1 MSIMIYCCN
10 VSTTRSESGT
20 RPRNGSSL
28 IPDEQIILCHIR
40 RRNLSFCPSDMICAT
55 GLGFRSAVVHFVQW
69 KNEQGIASICCQHS
83 SWMSTLSKTFWKVI
97 ESCVQ
102 KDISNVKTRGDLIA
116 CVLKCWRELHST
128 CIWQLYEPFPR
139 QSRCIEI
146 SKNVLQNES
155 RAGMTV
161 DSSWVKI
168 LQRGLHL
175 DPWIESTGIP
185 SSITHQPLP
194 T

>member
-1 MSIMIYCCN
+1 MSIMIYCMLQRVDN
-10 VSTTRSESGT
+10 TFGVREQAKEWFKSHAWRLTGRSY
-20 RPRNGSSL
+20 
-28 IPDEQIILCHIR
+28 
-40 RRNLSFCPSDMICAT
+40 CPNDMICAT

-139 QSRCIEI
+139 QIRCIEI
-146 SKNVLQNES
+146 SKNVLQN
-155 RAGMTV
+155 
-161 DSSWVKI
+161 
-168 LQRGLHL
+168 
-175 DPWIESTGIP
+175 
-185 SSITHQPLP
+185 
-194 T
+194 